1 MKIGIASSLPEGLD
15 SPVDERFGRC
25 FLWTIVEIGGKK
37 KVTNVELYENEARNA
52 RSGAG
57 IQSTQFLAKLGCT
70 VAIAGQF
77 GPSAFTALNSLGFEI
92 IQCDPKLSVREAVEN
107 YLSGKYKPL
116 EEPTVSKKA
125 GSQNKSAT
133 TLYLTYIKNYE
144 AVNKDG
150 NSSIRNLS

>member
-1 MKIGIASSLPEGLD
+1 MKMKQGMHAVVREYNPPNSL
-15 SPVDERFGRC
+15 
-25 FLWTIVEIGGKK
+25 
-37 KVTNVELYENEARNA
+37 RNWDA
-52 RSGAG
+52 P
-57 IQSTQFLAKLGCT
+57 
-70 VAIAGQF
+70 IAGQF

-92 IQCDPKLSVREAVEN
+92 IQCDPQLSVREAVEN